1 QKNTNNS
8 ILKISNVNGIFA
20 KWFISS
26 RFTKSLAV
34 LVFVAGTAS
43 MSLEFAASRILIPVF
58 GSSIYTWG
66 SLIGVILTGLSL
78 GYHIGG
84 KLADKNPSFSK
95 LCLVIFS
102 AGLYIIFI
110 PFIAPTITSS
120 FIQFVSDS
128 QYSSLFAVFALLI
141 VPTFLLGI
149 VSPYAIK
156 LATRRLAELGNVS
169 GNLYSLSTVGSIVG
183 TFLTVFILIPTFEIN
198 YIIIGLGVTLIFFSS
213 LFGPARFPKILAVFV
228 VVLLLFFPSIS
239 LSSAGNVMVHTG
251 TLVYEK
257 ETLYSHLDVIDN
269 GNIRTL
275 YLDGNIHS
283 QMYKDKPEELVN
295 TYTKYFHLGFLFN
308 PNTQDVLFVGG
319 GGFSGPKNFLSMYSD
334 VRIDVVEIDPDVI
347 SAARDYFNL
356 PVDNGS
362 RLMIYNDDA
371 RNFLSKT
378 EKKYDLII
386 LDAFSKNYVPFHLMT
401 LEYFQLLD
409 KKLTSDGVIIS
420 NNIGSMTGDRSDIV
434 RAIYKTISQVFPSV
448 YVFYTENNSGNLQNI
463 MLAAV
468 KTPTEYS
475 RDELRQL
482 ASNNDNNNHNS
493 STALADLDYLEHLY
507 DAELKTSDVPLL
519 TDQFAPVEILI
530 NPVTN
535 EPYNLENIPTKGSTG
550 LSWIENT
557 NSVKLVLLTI
567 IAAVWIFYTQKEW
580 KRNPKPMNL

>member
-1 QKNTNNS
+1 
-8 ILKISNVNGIFA
+8 VNEIFA

-84 KLADKNPSFSK
+84 KLADKNPSFLK

-110 PFIAPTITSS
+110 PFIAPTLTTS
-120 FIQFVSDS
+120 FIQFLSDS
-128 QYSSLFAVFALLI
+128 QYASLFAVFTLLI
-141 VPTFLLGI
+141 LPTFLLGI

-156 LATRRLAELGNVS
+156 LATKRLAELGNVS
-169 GNLYSLSTVGSIVG
+169 GNLYSLSTIGSIVG
-183 TFLTVFILIPTFEIN
+183 TFLTVFVLIPTFEIN
-198 YIIIGLGVTLIFFSS
+198 HIIYGLGVTLMGFSS
-213 LFGPARFPKILAVFV
+213 LFGLARFPKVLAVFV

-239 LSSAGNVMVHTG
+239 LSPANTVMVHTG

-308 PNTQDVLFVGG
+308 PDVKDILFVGG

-334 VRIDVVEIDPDVI
+334 VSIDVVEIDPDVI
-347 SAARDYFNL
+347 SAARNYFNL
-356 PVDNGS
+356 PVDNAAGS

-409 KKLTSDGVIIS
+409 KRLSSDGVIIS
-420 NNIGSMTGDRSDIV
+420 NSIGSMAGDRSNIV
-434 RAIYKTISQVFPSV
+434 RAVYKTISQVFPSV
-448 YVFYTENNSGNLQNI
+448 YVFPTEHNSGNLQNI
-463 MLAAV
+463 MLAAM
-468 KTPTEYS
+468 KTPSVEYS
-475 RDELRQL
+475 KDELRQL

-493 STALADLDYLEHLY
+493 STVLADLAYLEHLY
-507 DAELKTSDVPLL
+507 GAELKTNDVPLL

-535 EPYNLENIPTKGSTG
+535 EPYNLENVPTKGSAAG
-550 LSWIENT
+550 LSWIEDT
-557 NSVKLVLLTI
+557 NSIKLVMLTI
-567 IAAVWIFYTQKEW
+567 VSAVWIFYTQKEW
-580 KRNPKPMNL
+580 KRNQKTMNL

>member
-1 QKNTNNS
+1 M
-8 ILKISNVNGIFA
+8 NGIFA

-34 LVFVAGTAS
+34 LVFVAGMAS

-84 KLADKNPSFSK
+84 KLADKNPSFLK

-110 PFIAPTITSS
+110 PFTAPTLTTS
-120 FIQFVSDS
+120 FIQFVSDT
-128 QYSSLFAVFALLI
+128 QYASLFAVFTLLI
-141 VPTFLLGI
+141 LPTFLLGI

-169 GNLYSLSTVGSIVG
+169 GNLYSLSTIGSIVG
-183 TFLTVFILIPTFEIN
+183 TFLTVFVLIPTFEIN
-198 YIIIGLGVTLIFFSS
+198 YIIFGLGVTLMGFSS
-213 LFGPARFPKILAVFV
+213 LFGLARIPKVLAVFV
-228 VVLLLFFPSIS
+228 VVLLIFFPSIS
-239 LSSAGNVMVHTG
+239 LSSASTVIVHTG

-283 QMYKDKPEELVN
+283 QMYKDKPQELVN

-308 PNTQDVLFVGG
+308 PAAKDVLFVGG

-334 VRIDVVEIDPDVI
+334 VRVDVVEIDPDVI
-347 SAARDYFNL
+347 SAAHNYFNIPL
-356 PVDNGS
+356 DNATGS

-378 EKKYDLII
+378 DKKYDLII
-386 LDAFSKNYVPFHLMT
+386 LDAFSKNYIPFHLMT

-409 KKLTSDGVIIS
+409 KRLSSDGVIIS
-420 NNIGSMTGDRSDIV
+420 NSIGSMAGDRSDII
-434 RAIYKTISQVFPSV
+434 RAVHKTISQVFPSV
-448 YVFYTENNSGNLQNI
+448 YVFPTEHNSGNLQNI
-463 MLAAV
+463 MLAAM
-468 KTPTEYS
+468 KTPSVEYGK
-475 RDELRQL
+475 DELRQL
-482 ASNNDNNNHNS
+482 ASNNDNNNHNA
-493 STALADLDYLEHLY
+493 STVLADIAYLEHLY
-507 DAELKTSDVPLL
+507 EAELKTNDVPLL

-535 EPYNLENIPTKGSTG
+535 EPYNLENVPTKGSAAG
-550 LSWIENT
+550 LSWIEDT
-557 NSVKLVLLTI
+557 NSIKLVLLTI
-567 IAAVWIFYTQKEW
+567 IATAWIFYTQKEW
-580 KRNPKPMNL
+580 KRDQKTI

>member
-1 QKNTNNS
+1 MD
-8 ILKISNVNGIFA
+8 GIFA
-20 KWFISS
+20 KWFVSS

-34 LVFVAGTAS
+34 LVFVAGMAS

-84 KLADKNPSFSK
+84 KLADKNPNFPK

-110 PFIAPTITSS
+110 PFIAPPLTSS

-128 QYSSLFAVFALLI
+128 QYASLFAVFTLLI

-169 GNLYSLSTVGSIVG
+169 GNLYSLSTIGSIVG
-183 TFLTVFILIPTFEIN
+183 TFLTVFVLIPTFEIN
-198 YIIIGLGVTLIFFSS
+198 YIIFGLGVTLMFFSS
-213 LFGPARFPKILAVFV
+213 LFGLARLPKILAAFV
-228 VVLLLFFPSIS
+228 VVLLLFFPSTS
-239 LSSAGNVMVHTG
+239 LSSTGTVMVHTG

-257 ETLYSHLDVIDN
+257 ETLYSHLDVIDR

-275 YLDGNIHS
+275 YLDSNIHS
-283 QMYKDKPEELVN
+283 QMYKNKPEELVN

-308 PNTQDVLFVGG
+308 PNAKDVLFIGG
-319 GGFSGPKNFLSMYSD
+319 GGFSGPKNFLSTYSD

-347 SAARDYFNL
+347 SAAREYFNL
-356 PVDNGS
+356 PVDNDGS

-378 EKKYDLII
+378 EKTYDLII

-420 NNIGSMTGDRSDIV
+420 NNIGSMTGDRSDII
-434 RAIYKTISQVFPSV
+434 RAVYKTISQVFPSV
-448 YVFYTENNSGNLQNI
+448 YVFPTEHNSGTLQNI
-463 MLAAV
+463 MLAAM
-468 KTPTEYS
+468 KTPIEYS
-475 RDELRQL
+475 KNELRQL
-482 ASNNDNNNHNS
+482 ASNNDNNHNS
-493 STALADLDYLEHLY
+493 STVLDGLNYLEHLY
-507 DAELKTSDVPLL
+507 EAELKTSEVPLL

-530 NPVTN
+530 NPVTD
-535 EPYNLENIPTKGSTG
+535 EPYNLENVPTKGSTG

-580 KRNPKPMNL
+580 KRNQKTISQ

>member
-1 QKNTNNS
+1 M
-8 ILKISNVNGIFA
+8 NGIFA

-34 LVFVAGTAS
+34 LVFVAGMAS

-84 KLADKNPSFSK
+84 KLADKNPNFLK

-110 PFIAPTITSS
+110 PFIAPTLTTS

-128 QYSSLFAVFALLI
+128 QFASLFAVFTLLI
-141 VPTFLLGI
+141 VPIFLLGI

-156 LATRRLAELGNVS
+156 LATRRLTELGNVS
-169 GNLYSLSTVGSIVG
+169 GNLYSLSTIGSIVG
-183 TFLTVFILIPTFEIN
+183 TFLTVFVLIPTFEIN
-198 YIIIGLGVTLIFFSS
+198 YIIFGLGVTLMVFSS
-213 LFGPARFPKILAVFV
+213 LFGLARFPKVLAVFV

-239 LSSAGNVMVHTG
+239 LSSTGAVMVHTG

-257 ETLYSHLDVIDN
+257 ETLYSHLDVIDS

-308 PNTQDVLFVGG
+308 PNAKDVLFVGG

-334 VRIDVVEIDPDVI
+334 VRIDVLEIDPDVI
-347 SAARDYFNL
+347 SAASDYFSL
-356 PVDNGS
+356 PVDNDGS
-362 RLMIYNDDA
+362 RLTIYNDDA

-409 KKLTSDGVIIS
+409 KKLTSDGIIIS

-434 RAIYKTISQVFPSV
+434 RAVYKTISQIFPTV
-448 YVFYTENNSGNLQNI
+448 YVFPTEHNSGNLQNI
-463 MLAAV
+463 MLAAM
-468 KTPTEYS
+468 KSPTVEYS
-475 RDELRQL
+475 KDELRQL

-493 STALADLDYLEHLY
+493 STALDDLDYLEHLY
-507 DAELKTSDVPLL
+507 EAELKTNDVPLL

-535 EPYNLENIPTKGSTG
+535 EPYNLENVPTKGSTG
-550 LSWIENT
+550 LSWIEDT
-557 NSVKLVLLTI
+557 NSIKLVLLTI
-567 IAAVWIFYTQKEW
+567 IAAIWIFYTQKEW
-580 KRNPKPMNL
+580 KRNQKTMSL

>member
-1 QKNTNNS
+1 
-8 ILKISNVNGIFA
+8 VNGIFA
-20 KWFISS
+20 KWFVSS
-26 RFTKSLAV
+26 RFAKSLAV
-34 LVFVAGTAS
+34 LVFVAGMAS
-43 MSLEFAASRILIPVF
+43 MSLEFTASRILIPIF

-66 SLIGVILTGLSL
+66 SLIGVILAGLSL

-84 KLADKNPSFSK
+84 KLADKNPNFLK

-110 PFIAPTITSS
+110 PFIAPTLTSS
-120 FIQFVSDS
+120 FVQFVSDS
-128 QYSSLFAVFALLI
+128 QYASLFAVFTLLML
-141 VPTFLLGI
+141 PTFLLGI

-156 LATRRLAELGNVS
+156 LATRRLTELGNVS
-169 GNLYSLSTVGSIVG
+169 GNLYSLSTIGSIVG
-183 TFLTVFILIPTFEIN
+183 TFLTVFVLIPTFEIN
-198 YIIIGLGVTLIFFSS
+198 YIIFGLGVTLMFFSS

-228 VVLLLFFPSIS
+228 VILLFFFPSIN
-239 LSSAGNVMVHTG
+239 LSSAGNVMIHPTG

-283 QMYKDKPEELVN
+283 QMYKGKPEELAI

-308 PNTQDVLFVGG
+308 PNAKDVLFVGG
-319 GGFSGPKNFLSMYSD
+319 GGFSGPKNFLSTYSD
-334 VRIDVVEIDPDVI
+334 VRIDVVEIDSDVI
-347 SAARDYFNL
+347 SAARNYFNL
-356 PVDNGS
+356 RVDNGS
-362 RLMIYNDDA
+362 SLMIYNDDA

-386 LDAFSKNYVPFHLMT
+386 LDAFSKNYIPFHLMT

-434 RAIYKTISQVFPSV
+434 RAVYKTISQVFPSV
-448 YVFYTENNSGNLQNI
+448 YFFPTEHNSGNLQNI
-463 MLAAV
+463 MLAAM

-475 RDELRQL
+475 KDELRQL
-482 ASNNDNNNHNS
+482 ASNNDNNNHDS
-493 STALADLDYLEHLY
+493 TTALDDLDYLEHLY
-507 DAELKTSDVPLL
+507 EAELKTSDVPLL
-519 TDQFAPVEILI
+519 TDQFAPVDTLI

-535 EPYNLENIPTKGSTG
+535 DPYNLENVPTKGSTG

-557 NSVKLVLLTI
+557 DSIKLVLLTI

-580 KRNPKPMNL
+580 KRNQKTMSL

>member
-1 QKNTNNS
+1 M
-8 ILKISNVNGIFA
+8 
-20 KWFISS
+20 
-26 RFTKSLAV
+26 
-34 LVFVAGTAS
+34 AS

-84 KLADKNPSFSK
+84 KLADKNPSFLK

-128 QYSSLFAVFALLI
+128 QYASLFAVFTLLI
-141 VPTFLLGI
+141 APTFLLGI

-169 GNLYSLSTVGSIVG
+169 GNLYSLSTIGSIVG
-183 TFLTVFILIPTFEIN
+183 TF
-198 YIIIGLGVTLIFFSS
+198 
-213 LFGPARFPKILAVFV
+213 LAVFV
-228 VVLLLFFPSIS
+228 VVLLLFLPSIS
-239 LSSAGNVMVHTG
+239 LSSISTVMVHTG

-257 ETLYSHLDVIDN
+257 ETLYSHLDVIDY

-308 PNTQDVLFVGG
+308 PNAKDVLFVGG
-319 GGFSGPKNFLSMYSD
+319 GAFSGPKNFLSMYSD

-347 SAARDYFNL
+347 SAARNYFNL
-356 PVDNGS
+356 PVDNDGS

-409 KKLTSDGVIIS
+409 KRLTSDGVIIS

-434 RAIYKTISQVFPSV
+434 RAVYKTISQILPSV
-448 YVFYTENNSGNLQNI
+448 YVFPTEHNSRNLQNI
-463 MLAAV
+463 MMAAM
-468 KTPTEYS
+468 KSPTVEYS
-475 RDELRQL
+475 KDELRQL

-507 DAELKTSDVPLL
+507 EAELKTSDVPLL

-535 EPYNLENIPTKGSTG
+535 EPYNLENVPTKGSAG
-550 LSWIENT
+550 LSWIEDT
-557 NSVKLVLLTI
+557 NSTKLVLLTI

-580 KRNPKPMNL
+580 KRNQKTVSL

>member
-1 QKNTNNS
+1 M
-8 ILKISNVNGIFA
+8 NGIFA
-20 KWFISS
+20 KWFVSS

-84 KLADKNPSFSK
+84 KLADKNPNFLK
-95 LCLVIFS
+95 LCLAIFS

-110 PFIAPTITSS
+110 PFIAPTITSA
-120 FIQFVSDS
+120 FIQFFVSDS
-128 QYSSLFAVFALLI
+128 QYASLFAVFTLLI

-156 LATRRLAELGNVS
+156 LATRRLTELGNVS
-169 GNLYSLSTVGSIVG
+169 GNLYSLSTIGSIAG
-183 TFLTVFILIPTFEIN
+183 TFLTVFVLIPTFEIN
-198 YIIIGLGVTLIFFSS
+198 YILFGLGVTLMVFSS
-213 LFGPARFPKILAVFV
+213 LFGLTRFPKILTVFV
-228 VVLLLFFPSIS
+228 VVLLIFFPTLS
-239 LSSAGNVMVHTG
+239 LSSAGTVMVHTG

-257 ETLYSHLDVIDN
+257 ETLYSHLDVIDY

-308 PNTQDVLFVGG
+308 PNAKDVLFVGG

-334 VRIDVVEIDPDVI
+334 VHIDVVEIDPDVI
-347 SAARDYFNL
+347 SAARNYFSL
-356 PVDNGS
+356 PIDNGS
-362 RLMIYNDDA
+362 KLMIYNDDA

-401 LEYFQLLD
+401 MEYFQLLGER
-409 KKLTSDGVIIS
+409 LTSDGVIIS
-420 NNIGSMTGDRSDIV
+420 NNIGSMAGDRSDIV
-434 RAIYKTISQVFPSV
+434 RAVYKTISQVFPSV
-448 YVFYTENNSGNLQNI
+448 YVFPTEHNSRNLQNI
-463 MLAAV
+463 MLAAM
-468 KTPTEYS
+468 KTPTEHS
-475 RDELRQL
+475 KDELRQL
-482 ASNNDNNNHNS
+482 GSNNDNNNYNF

-507 DAELKTSDVPLL
+507 EEELKTSDVPLL

-535 EPYNLENIPTKGSTG
+535 EPYNLENVSTKGSTG
-550 LSWIENT
+550 LSWIENS
-557 NSVKLVLLTI
+557 NSIHLVLLTI
-567 IAAVWIFYTQKEW
+567 MAVLWIFYAQKEW
-580 KRNPKPMNL
+580 KRNQKTMSL

>member
-1 QKNTNNS
+1 M
-8 ILKISNVNGIFA
+8 NGIFA

-34 LVFVAGTAS
+34 LVFVAGMAS

-84 KLADKNPSFSK
+84 KLADKNPNFLK

-110 PFIAPTITSS
+110 PFIAPTLTTS

-128 QYSSLFAVFALLI
+128 QFASLFAVFTLLI
-141 VPTFLLGI
+141 VPIFLLGI

-156 LATRRLAELGNVS
+156 LATRRLTELGNVS
-169 GNLYSLSTVGSIVG
+169 GNLYSLSTIGSIVG
-183 TFLTVFILIPTFEIN
+183 TFLTVFVLIPTFEIN
-198 YIIIGLGVTLIFFSS
+198 YIIFGLGVTLMVFSS
-213 LFGPARFPKILAVFV
+213 LFGLARFPKVLAVFV

-239 LSSAGNVMVHTG
+239 LSSTGTVMVHTG

-257 ETLYSHLDVIDN
+257 ETLYSHLDVIDS

-308 PNTQDVLFVGG
+308 PNAKDVLFVGG

-334 VRIDVVEIDPDVI
+334 VRIDVLEIDPDVI
-347 SAARDYFNL
+347 SAACDYFSL
-356 PVDNGS
+356 PVDNDGS
-362 RLMIYNDDA
+362 RLTIYNDDA

-409 KKLTSDGVIIS
+409 KKLTSDGIIIS

-434 RAIYKTISQVFPSV
+434 RAIYKTISQIFPTV
-448 YVFYTENNSGNLQNI
+448 YVFPTEHNSGNLQNI
-463 MLAAV
+463 MLAAM
-468 KTPTEYS
+468 KSPTVEYS
-475 RDELRQL
+475 KDELRQL

-493 STALADLDYLEHLY
+493 STALDDLDYLEHLY
-507 DAELKTSDVPLL
+507 EAELKTNDVPLL

-535 EPYNLENIPTKGSTG
+535 EPYNLENVPTKGSTG
-550 LSWIENT
+550 LSWIEDT
-557 NSVKLVLLTI
+557 NSIKLVLLTI
-567 IAAVWIFYTQKEW
+567 IADYMDFLHTERVEAKSEDNESIII
-580 KRNPKPMNL
+580 

>member
-1 QKNTNNS
+1 MNR
-8 ILKISNVNGIFA
+8 IFA
-20 KWFISS
+20 KWFVSS
-26 RFTKSLAV
+26 RFAKSLAV
-34 LVFVAGTAS
+34 LVFVAGMAS

-84 KLADKNPSFSK
+84 KLADKNPNFLK

-102 AGLYIIFI
+102 SGLYIVFI
-110 PFIAPTITSS
+110 PFIAPTLTSS
-120 FIQFVSDS
+120 FVQFVSDS
-128 QYSSLFAVFALLI
+128 QYASLLAVFTLLML
-141 VPTFLLGI
+141 PTFLLGI

-156 LATRRLAELGNVS
+156 LATRRLTELGNVS
-169 GNLYSLSTVGSIVG
+169 GNLYSLSTIGSIVG
-183 TFLTVFILIPTFEIN
+183 TFLTVFVLIPTFEIN
-198 YIIIGLGVTLIFFSS
+198 YIIFGLGVTLMFFSS

-228 VVLLLFFPSIS
+228 VILLFFFPSIN
-239 LSSAGNVMVHTG
+239 LSSAGTVMIHPTG

-275 YLDGNIHS
+275 YLDGNTHS
-283 QMYKDKPEELVN
+283 QMYKDKPEELAI

-308 PNTQDVLFVGG
+308 PNAKDVLFVGG
-319 GGFSGPKNFLSMYSD
+319 GGFSGPKNFLSTYSD

-362 RLMIYNDDA
+362 SLMIYNDDA

-386 LDAFSKNYVPFHLMT
+386 LDAFSKNYIPFHLMT

-420 NNIGSMTGDRSDIV
+420 NNIGSMTGDRSDII
-434 RAIYKTISQVFPSV
+434 RAVYKTISQVFPSV
-448 YVFYTENNSGNLQNI
+448 YFFPTEYNSGNLQNI
-463 MLAAV
+463 MLAAM

-475 RDELRQL
+475 KDELRQL
-482 ASNNDNNNHNS
+482 ASNNGNNNHDS
-493 STALADLDYLEHLY
+493 TTALDDLDYLEHLY
-507 DAELKTSDVPLL
+507 EAELKTSDVPLL
-519 TDQFAPVEILI
+519 TDQFAPVDILI

-535 EPYNLENIPTKGSTG
+535 DPYNLENVPAKGSTG

-557 NSVKLVLLTI
+557 DSIKLVLLTI

-580 KRNPKPMNL
+580 KRNQKTMSL

>member
-1 QKNTNNS
+1 
-8 ILKISNVNGIFA
+8 VNGIFA

-34 LVFVAGTAS
+34 LVFVAGMAS

-84 KLADKNPSFSK
+84 KLADKNPNFLK

-110 PFIAPTITSS
+110 PFIAPTLTTS

-128 QYSSLFAVFALLI
+128 QFASLFAVFTLLI
-141 VPTFLLGI
+141 VPIFLLGI

-156 LATRRLAELGNVS
+156 LATRRLTELGNVS
-169 GNLYSLSTVGSIVG
+169 GNLYSLSTIGSIVG
-183 TFLTVFILIPTFEIN
+183 TFLTVFVLIPTFEIN
-198 YIIIGLGVTLIFFSS
+198 YIIFGLGVTLMVFSS
-213 LFGPARFPKILAVFV
+213 LFGLARFPKVLAVFV

-239 LSSAGNVMVHTG
+239 LSSTGTVMVHTG

-257 ETLYSHLDVIDN
+257 ETLYSHLDVIDY

-308 PNTQDVLFVGG
+308 PNAKDVLFVGG
-319 GGFSGPKNFLSMYSD
+319 GAFSGPKNFLSMYSD

-347 SAARDYFNL
+347 SAARNYFNL
-356 PVDNGS
+356 PVDNDGS

-409 KKLTSDGVIIS
+409 KRLTSDGVIIS

-434 RAIYKTISQVFPSV
+434 RAVYKTISQILPSV
-448 YVFYTENNSGNLQNI
+448 YVFPTEHNSRNLQNV
-463 MLAAV
+463 MMAAM
-468 KTPTEYS
+468 KSPTVEYS
-475 RDELRQL
+475 KDELRQL

-507 DAELKTSDVPLL
+507 EAELKTSDVPLL

-535 EPYNLENIPTKGSTG
+535 EPYNLENVPTKGSAG
-550 LSWIENT
+550 LSWIEDT
-557 NSVKLVLLTI
+557 NSTKLVLLTV

-580 KRNPKPMNL
+580 KRNQKTVSL

>member
-1 QKNTNNS
+1 MGS
-8 ILKISNVNGIFA
+8 LLA

-34 LVFVAGTAS
+34 LVFVAGMAS

-84 KLADKNPSFSK
+84 KLADKNPNFLK
-95 LCLVIFS
+95 LCLVIFT

-128 QYSSLFAVFALLI
+128 QYASLFAVFTLLI

-169 GNLYSLSTVGSIVG
+169 GNLYSLSTIGSIVG

-198 YIIIGLGVTLIFFSS
+198 YIIFGLGVTLMVFSS
-213 LFGPARFPKILAVFV
+213 LFGLARFPKVLTVFVV

-257 ETLYSHLDVIDN
+257 ETLYSHLDVIDY

-308 PNTQDVLFVGG
+308 PNAQDVLFVGG

-347 SAARDYFNL
+347 GAARDYFNL
-356 PVDNGS
+356 HVDNGS

-386 LDAFSKNYVPFHLMT
+386 LDAFSQNYVPFHLMT

-420 NNIGSMTGDRSDIV
+420 NNIGSMTGDRSNIV
-434 RAIYKTISQVFPSV
+434 RAVYKTISQVFPSL
-448 YVFYTENNSGNLQNI
+448 YVFPTEHNPGNLQNI
-463 MLAAV
+463 MLAAM
-468 KTPTEYS
+468 KTPTVEYS
-475 RDELRQL
+475 KDELRQL
-482 ASNNDNNNHNS
+482 ASNNDKNNHNS
-493 STALADLDYLEHLY
+493 STILADLEYSEHLY
-507 DAELKTSDVPLL
+507 EAELKTSDVPLL

-535 EPYNLENIPTKGSTG
+535 EPYNLGNIPSKGSTD
-550 LSWIENT
+550 LSWIGNT
-557 NSVKLVLLTI
+557 NSIKLVLLTI
-567 IAAVWIFYTQKEW
+567 IAGVWIFYTQKEW
-580 KRNPKPMNL
+580 KRNQNIMSQ

>member
-1 QKNTNNS
+1 
-8 ILKISNVNGIFA
+8 
-20 KWFISS
+20 
-26 RFTKSLAV
+26 FTKSLAV
-34 LVFVAGTAS
+34 LVFVAGMAS

-84 KLADKNPSFSK
+84 KLADKNPNFLK

-110 PFIAPTITSS
+110 PFIAPTLTTS

-128 QYSSLFAVFALLI
+128 QFASLFAVFTLLI
-141 VPTFLLGI
+141 VPIFLLGI

-156 LATRRLAELGNVS
+156 LATRRLTELGNVS
-169 GNLYSLSTVGSIVG
+169 GNLYSLSTIGSIVG
-183 TFLTVFILIPTFEIN
+183 TFLTVFVLIPTFEIN
-198 YIIIGLGVTLIFFSS
+198 YIIFGLGVTLMVFSS
-213 LFGPARFPKILAVFV
+213 LFGLARFPKVLAVFV

-239 LSSAGNVMVHTG
+239 LSSTGTVMVHTG

-257 ETLYSHLDVIDN
+257 ETLYSHLDVIDS

-308 PNTQDVLFVGG
+308 PNAKDVLFVGG

-334 VRIDVVEIDPDVI
+334 VRIDVLEIDPDVI
-347 SAARDYFNL
+347 SAARDYFSL
-356 PVDNGS
+356 PVDNDGP

-409 KKLTSDGVIIS
+409 KKLTSDGIIIS

-434 RAIYKTISQVFPSV
+434 RAVYKTISQIFPTV
-448 YVFYTENNSGNLQNI
+448 YVFPTEHNSGNLQNI
-463 MLAAV
+463 MLAAM
-468 KTPTEYS
+468 KSPTVEYS
-475 RDELRQL
+475 KDELRQL

-493 STALADLDYLEHLY
+493 STALDDLDYLEHLY
-507 DAELKTSDVPLL
+507 EAELKTNDVPLL

-535 EPYNLENIPTKGSTG
+535 EPYNLENAPTKGSTG
-550 LSWIENT
+550 LSWIEDT
-557 NSVKLVLLTI
+557 NSIKLVLLTI
-567 IAAVWIFYTQKEW
+567 IAAIWIFYTQKEW
-580 KRNPKPMNL
+580 KRNQKTISL

>member
-1 QKNTNNS
+1 M
-8 ILKISNVNGIFA
+8 NGIFA
-20 KWFISS
+20 KWFVSS
-26 RFTKSLAV
+26 RFAKSLAV
-34 LVFVAGTAS
+34 LVFVAGMAS
-43 MSLEFAASRILIPVF
+43 MSLEFTASRILIPIF

-66 SLIGVILTGLSL
+66 SLIGVILAGLSL

-84 KLADKNPSFSK
+84 KLADKNPNFLK

-110 PFIAPTITSS
+110 PFIAPTLTSS
-120 FIQFVSDS
+120 FVQFVSDS
-128 QYSSLFAVFALLI
+128 QYASLFAVFTLLML
-141 VPTFLLGI
+141 PTFLLGI

-156 LATRRLAELGNVS
+156 LATRRLTELGNVS
-169 GNLYSLSTVGSIVG
+169 GNLYSLSTIGSIVG
-183 TFLTVFILIPTFEIN
+183 TFLTVFVLIPTFEIN
-198 YIIIGLGVTLIFFSS
+198 YIIFGLGVTLMFFSS

-228 VVLLLFFPSIS
+228 VILLFFFPSIN
-239 LSSAGNVMVHTG
+239 LSSAGNVMIHPTG

-283 QMYKDKPEELVN
+283 QMYKGKPEELAI

-308 PNTQDVLFVGG
+308 PNAKDVLFVGG
-319 GGFSGPKNFLSMYSD
+319 GGFSGPKNFLSTYSD
-334 VRIDVVEIDPDVI
+334 VRIDVVEIDSDVI
-347 SAARDYFNL
+347 SAARNYFNL
-356 PVDNGS
+356 RVDNGS
-362 RLMIYNDDA
+362 SLMIYNDDA

-386 LDAFSKNYVPFHLMT
+386 LDAFSKNYIPFHLMT

-434 RAIYKTISQVFPSV
+434 RAVYKTISQVFPSV
-448 YVFYTENNSGNLQNI
+448 YFFPTEHNSGNLQNI
-463 MLAAV
+463 MLAAM

-475 RDELRQL
+475 KDELRQL
-482 ASNNDNNNHNS
+482 ASNNGNNNHDS
-493 STALADLDYLEHLY
+493 TTALDDLDYLEHLY
-507 DAELKTSDVPLL
+507 EAELKTSDVPLL
-519 TDQFAPVEILI
+519 TDQFAPVDILI

-535 EPYNLENIPTKGSTG
+535 DPYNLENVPAKGSTG

-557 NSVKLVLLTI
+557 DSIKLVLLTI

-580 KRNPKPMNL
+580 KRNQKTMSL

>member
-1 QKNTNNS
+1 MNE
-8 ILKISNVNGIFA
+8 IFA

-26 RFTKSLAV
+26 RFTKSLVV
-34 LVFVAGTAS
+34 LVFVAGMAS

-84 KLADKNPSFSK
+84 KLADKNPSFLK

-110 PFIAPTITSS
+110 PFIAPTLTTS
-120 FIQFVSDS
+120 FIQFLSDS
-128 QYSSLFAVFALLI
+128 QYASLFAVFTLLI
-141 VPTFLLGI
+141 LPTFLLGI

-169 GNLYSLSTVGSIVG
+169 GNLYSLSTIGSIVG
-183 TFLTVFILIPTFEIN
+183 TFLTVFVLIPTFEIN
-198 YIIIGLGVTLIFFSS
+198 HIIYGLGVTLMGFSS
-213 LFGPARFPKILAVFV
+213 LFGLARFPKVLAVFV

-239 LSSAGNVMVHTG
+239 LSSANTVMVHTG

-308 PNTQDVLFVGG
+308 PDAKDVLFVGG
-319 GGFSGPKNFLSMYSD
+319 GGFSGPKNFLSMYSE
-334 VRIDVVEIDPDVI
+334 VRIDVVEIDSDVI
-347 SAARDYFNL
+347 STARNYFNL
-356 PVDNGS
+356 PVDNASGS

-409 KKLTSDGVIIS
+409 KRLSSDGVIIS
-420 NNIGSMTGDRSDIV
+420 NSIGSMAGDRSDIV
-434 RAIYKTISQVFPSV
+434 RAVYKTISQVFPSV
-448 YVFYTENNSGNLQNI
+448 YVFPTEHNSGNLQNI
-463 MLAAV
+463 MLAAM
-468 KTPTEYS
+468 KTPSVEYS
-475 RDELRQL
+475 KDELRQL

-493 STALADLDYLEHLY
+493 STVLADLAYLEHLY
-507 DAELKTSDVPLL
+507 GAELKTNDVPLL

-535 EPYNLENIPTKGSTG
+535 EPYNLENVPTKGSAAG
-550 LSWIENT
+550 LSWIEDT
-557 NSVKLVLLTI
+557 NSIKLVMLTI
-567 IAAVWIFYTQKEW
+567 VSAVWIFYTQKEW
-580 KRNPKPMNL
+580 KRNQKTMNL

>member
-1 QKNTNNS
+1 MYIEKLA
-8 ILKISNVNGIFA
+8 IVNGIFA
-20 KWFISS
+20 KWFVSS

-84 KLADKNPSFSK
+84 KLADKNPNFLK
-95 LCLVIFS
+95 LCLVIFT

-128 QYSSLFAVFALLI
+128 QYASLFAVFTLLI

-169 GNLYSLSTVGSIVG
+169 GNLYSLSTIGSIVG

-198 YIIIGLGVTLIFFSS
+198 YIIFGLGVTLMFFSS
-213 LFGPARFPKILAVFV
+213 LFGAARFPKILAVFV
-228 VVLLLFFPSIS
+228 VVLLLLFPSIN
-239 LSSAGNVMVHTG
+239 LSSAGTVLIHPTG

-257 ETLYSHLDVIDN
+257 ETLYSHIDVIDR

-308 PNTQDVLFVGG
+308 PNAKDVLFVGG
-319 GGFSGPKNFLSMYSD
+319 GGFSGPKNFLSTYSD
-334 VRIDVVEIDPDVI
+334 VRIDVIEIDPDVI
-347 SAARDYFNL
+347 STARNYFNL
-356 PVDNGS
+356 PANDGS

-378 EKKYDLII
+378 EKKYDMII

-401 LEYFQLLD
+401 LEYFQLLGER
-409 KKLTSDGVIIS
+409 LTSDAVIIS

-434 RAIYKTISQVFPSV
+434 RAIYKTISQIFPSV
-448 YVFYTENNSGNLQNI
+448 YVFPTEHNSGNLQNI

-468 KTPTEYS
+468 KTPTEYG
-475 RDELRQL
+475 RDELRQM

-530 NPVTN
+530 NPITN
-535 EPYNLENIPTKGSTG
+535 EPYNLENVPTKGSIG

-557 NSVKLVLLTI
+557 NSIQLILLTI
-567 IAAVWIFYTQKEW
+567 IAVVWFFYTKREW
-580 KRNPKPMNL
+580 KRNQKTMSL

>member
-1 QKNTNNS
+1 M
-8 ILKISNVNGIFA
+8 NGIFA

-34 LVFVAGTAS
+34 LVFVAGMAS

-66 SLIGVILTGLSL
+66 SLIGVILAGLSL

-84 KLADKNPSFSK
+84 KLADKNPKFLK

-110 PFIAPTITSS
+110 PFIAPTITTA

-128 QYSSLFAVFALLI
+128 QYATLFAVFTLLI

-156 LATRRLAELGNVS
+156 LATRRLTELGNVS
-169 GNLYSLSTVGSIVG
+169 GNLYSLSTIGSIVG
-183 TFLTVFILIPTFEIN
+183 TFLTVFVLIPTFEIN
-198 YIIIGLGVTLIFFSS
+198 YIILGLGVTLMVFSS
-213 LFGPARFPKILAVFV
+213 LFGLARFPKILAVFV

-239 LSSAGNVMVHTG
+239 LSSAGTVMVHTG

-257 ETLYSHLDVIDN
+257 ETLYSHLDVIDH

-295 TYTKYFHLGFLFN
+295 TYTKYFHLGLLFN
-308 PNTQDVLFVGG
+308 PNVKDVLFIGG
-319 GGFSGPKNFLSMYSD
+319 GGFSGPKNFLSMYSN
-334 VRIDVVEIDPDVI
+334 VRVDVVEIDSDVI
-347 SAARDYFNL
+347 SAARDYFSL

-409 KKLTSDGVIIS
+409 ERLTSDGVIIS
-420 NNIGSMTGDRSDIV
+420 NNIGSMVGDRSDIV

-448 YVFYTENNSGNLQNI
+448 YVFLTEHDSRNLQNV
-463 MLAAV
+463 MLAAM
-468 KTPTEYS
+468 KTSTEYS
-475 RDELRQL
+475 KDELRQL
-482 ASNNDNNNHNS
+482 GSNNDNNNHNFS
-493 STALADLDYLEHLY
+493 AALADLDYLDHLY
-507 DAELKTSDVPLL
+507 EAELKTSDVPLL

-535 EPYNLENIPTKGSTG
+535 EPYNLENLPTKGSTG

-557 NSVKLVLLTI
+557 NSIQLTLLTI
-567 IAAVWIFYTQKEW
+567 IAAFWIFYAQKEW
-580 KRNPKPMNL
+580 KRNQKTMSL

>member
-1 QKNTNNS
+1 MNR
-8 ILKISNVNGIFA
+8 IFA
-20 KWFISS
+20 KWFVSS
-26 RFTKSLAV
+26 RFAKSLAV
-34 LVFVAGTAS
+34 LVFVAGMAS

-84 KLADKNPSFSK
+84 KLADKNPNFPK

-128 QYSSLFAVFALLI
+128 QYASLFAVFTLLI

-169 GNLYSLSTVGSIVG
+169 GNLYSLSTIGSIVG

-198 YIIIGLGVTLIFFSS
+198 YIIFGLGVTLMFFSS
-213 LFGPARFPKILAVFV
+213 LFGLARFPKILAVFV

-239 LSSAGNVMVHTG
+239 LSSAGTVMAHTG

-283 QMYKDKPEELVN
+283 RMYKDKPEELVN

-308 PNTQDVLFVGG
+308 PNAKDVLFVGG
-319 GGFSGPKNFLSMYSD
+319 GGFSGPKNFLSTYSD
-334 VRIDVVEIDPDVI
+334 LRIDVVEIDPDVI
-347 SAARDYFNL
+347 SAAREHFNL
-356 PVDNGS
+356 PVNNGS

-420 NNIGSMTGDRSDIV
+420 NTIGSMTGDRSDII
-434 RAIYKTISQVFPSV
+434 RAVYKTISQVFPSV
-448 YVFYTENNSGNLQNI
+448 YVFPTEHNSGNLQNI
-463 MLAAV
+463 MLAAM
-468 KTPTEYS
+468 KSPTVEYS
-475 RDELRQL
+475 KDELRQL

-493 STALADLDYLEHLY
+493 STALDDLNYLEHLY
-507 DAELKTSDVPLL
+507 EEELKTSDVPLL

-535 EPYNLENIPTKGSTG
+535 EPYNLENVPTKGSAG

-557 NSVKLVLLTI
+557 NSIKLVLLTV

-580 KRNPKPMNL
+580 KRNQKTISQ

>member
-1 QKNTNNS
+1 
-8 ILKISNVNGIFA
+8 VNFA

-34 LVFVAGTAS
+34 LVFVSGMAS

-84 KLADKNPSFSK
+84 KLADKNPNFLK
-95 LCLVIFS
+95 LCLVIFT

-128 QYSSLFAVFALLI
+128 QYASLFAVFTLLI

-169 GNLYSLSTVGSIVG
+169 GNLYSLSTIGSIVG

-198 YIIIGLGVTLIFFSS
+198 YIIFGLGVTLMVFSS
-213 LFGPARFPKILAVFV
+213 LFGLARFPKVLTVFVV

-257 ETLYSHLDVIDN
+257 ETLYSHLDVIDY

-308 PNTQDVLFVGG
+308 PNAKDVLFVGG

-334 VRIDVVEIDPDVI
+334 VHIDVVEIDPDVI
-347 SAARDYFNL
+347 SAARDYFSL

-362 RLMIYNDDA
+362 KLMIYNDDA

-401 LEYFQLLD
+401 LEYFQLLGER
-409 KKLTSDGVIIS
+409 LTSDGVIIS
-420 NNIGSMTGDRSDIV
+420 NNIGSMAGDRSDIV
-434 RAIYKTISQVFPSV
+434 RAVYKTISQVFPSV
-448 YVFYTENNSGNLQNI
+448 YVFPTEHNSRNLQNI
-463 MLAAV
+463 MLVAM

-475 RDELRQL
+475 KDELRQL
-482 ASNNDNNNHNS
+482 GSNNDNNNHNF

-507 DAELKTSDVPLL
+507 EADLKTSDVPLL

-535 EPYNLENIPTKGSTG
+535 EPYNLENVSTKGSTG
-550 LSWIENT
+550 LSWIENS
-557 NSVKLVLLTI
+557 NSIHLVLLTI
-567 IAAVWIFYTQKEW
+567 MAVLWIFYAQKEW
-580 KRNPKPMNL
+580 KRNQKTMSL

>member
-1 QKNTNNS
+1 MT
-8 ILKISNVNGIFA
+8 GIFA
-20 KWFISS
+20 KWFVSS
-26 RFTKSLAV
+26 RFAKSLAV
-34 LVFVAGTAS
+34 LVFVAGIAS
-43 MSLEFAASRILIPVF
+43 MSLEFAASRILIPIF

-84 KLADKNPSFSK
+84 KLADKNPNFLK

-128 QYSSLFAVFALLI
+128 QYASLFAVFTLLI

-156 LATRRLAELGNVS
+156 LATRRLNELGNVS
-169 GNLYSLSTVGSIVG
+169 GNLYSLSTIGSIVG

-198 YIIIGLGVTLIFFSS
+198 YILFGLGVTLMFFSS
-213 LFGPARFPKILAVFV
+213 LFGLARFPKIIAVFV
-228 VVLLLFFPSIS
+228 VVLLFFFPSIN
-239 LSSAGNVMVHTG
+239 LSSVGTVMIHPNG
-251 TLVYEK
+251 MLVYEK

-283 QMYKDKPEELVN
+283 QMYKNKPEELVN

-308 PNTQDVLFVGG
+308 PDAKDVLFVGG
-319 GGFSGPKNFLSMYSD
+319 GGFSGPKNFLSMYSEA
-334 VRIDVVEIDPDVI
+334 RIDVVEIDPDVI
-347 SAARDYFNL
+347 STARNYFYL
-356 PVDNGS
+356 PANNGS
-362 RLMIYNDDA
+362 RLMVYNDDA

-409 KKLTSDGVIIS
+409 GKLTSDGIIIS
-420 NNIGSMTGDRSDIV
+420 NNIGSMTGDRSDII
-434 RAIYKTISQVFPSV
+434 RAVYKTISQVFPSV
-448 YVFYTENNSGNLQNI
+448 YVFPTEHNPGNLQNI
-463 MLAAV
+463 MLATM

-475 RDELRQL
+475 KDELRQL

-493 STALADLDYLEHLY
+493 STALEDLDYLEYLY
-507 DAELKTSDVPLL
+507 EEELKTSGVPLL

-535 EPYNLENIPTKGSTG
+535 EPYNLENVPTKGSTG

-557 NSVKLVLLTI
+557 NSIKLVLLTI
-567 IAAVWIFYTQKEW
+567 IAAVWIFYTKKEW
-580 KRNPKPMNL
+580 KRNQKTTSL

>member
-1 QKNTNNS
+1 
-8 ILKISNVNGIFA
+8 VNGIFA
-20 KWFISS
+20 KWFVSS

-66 SLIGVILTGLSL
+66 SLIGVILTGLSI
-78 GYHIGG
+78 GYHVGG
-84 KLADKNPSFSK
+84 KLADKNPNFLK
-95 LCLVIFS
+95 LCLAVFS

-110 PFIAPTITSS
+110 PFIAPTITSA
-120 FIQFVSDS
+120 FIQFFVSDS
-128 QYSSLFAVFALLI
+128 QYASLFAVFTLLI

-156 LATRRLAELGNVS
+156 LATRRLTELGNVS
-169 GNLYSLSTVGSIVG
+169 GNLYSLSTIGSIAG
-183 TFLTVFILIPTFEIN
+183 TFLTVFVLIPTFEIN
-198 YIIIGLGVTLIFFSS
+198 YILFGLGVTLMVFSS
-213 LFGPARFPKILAVFV
+213 LFGLTRFPKILTVFV
-228 VVLLLFFPSIS
+228 VVLLVFFPTIS
-239 LSSAGNVMVHTG
+239 LSSAGTVMVHTG

-257 ETLYSHLDVIDN
+257 ETLYSHLDVIDY

-308 PNTQDVLFVGG
+308 PDAKDVLFVGG

-347 SAARDYFNL
+347 SAARNYFSL

-362 RLMIYNDDA
+362 KLMIYNDDA

-401 LEYFQLLD
+401 LEYFQLLGER
-409 KKLTSDGVIIS
+409 LTSDGVIIS
-420 NNIGSMTGDRSDIV
+420 NNIGSMAGDRSDIV
-434 RAIYKTISQVFPSV
+434 RAVYKTISQVFPSV
-448 YVFYTENNSGNLQNI
+448 YVFPTEHNSRNLQNI
-463 MLAAV
+463 MLAAM
-468 KTPTEYS
+468 KTQTEYS
-475 RDELRQL
+475 KDELRQL
-482 ASNNDNNNHNS
+482 GSNNDNNNRNF
-493 STALADLDYLEHLY
+493 STALADVDYLGHLY
-507 DAELKTSDVPLL
+507 EAELKTSDVPLL

-535 EPYNLENIPTKGSTG
+535 EPYNLENVPTKGSTG
-550 LSWIENT
+550 LSWIENS
-557 NSVKLVLLTI
+557 NSIQLVLLTI
-567 IAAVWIFYTQKEW
+567 IAVLWIFYAQKEW
-580 KRNPKPMNL
+580 KRDQKTISL

>member
-1 QKNTNNS
+1 
-8 ILKISNVNGIFA
+8 VNGIFA

-34 LVFVAGTAS
+34 LVFVAGMAS

-84 KLADKNPSFSK
+84 KLADKNPSFLK

-128 QYSSLFAVFALLI
+128 QYASLFAVFTLLI
-141 VPTFLLGI
+141 LPTFLLGI

-169 GNLYSLSTVGSIVG
+169 GNLYSLSTIGSIVG
-183 TFLTVFILIPTFEIN
+183 TFLTVFVLIPTFEIN
-198 YIIIGLGVTLIFFSS
+198 YIIFGLGVTLMVFSS
-213 LFGPARFPKILAVFV
+213 LFGLARFPKVLAVVVV

-239 LSSAGNVMVHTG
+239 LSSTGTVMVHTG

-257 ETLYSHLDVIDN
+257 ETLYSHLDVSDY

-308 PNTQDVLFVGG
+308 PNVKDVLFVGG

-347 SAARDYFNL
+347 SAARNYFNL
-356 PVDNGS
+356 PVDNDGS

-409 KKLTSDGVIIS
+409 RKLTSDGVIIS
-420 NNIGSMTGDRSDIV
+420 NSIGSMAGDRSDIV
-434 RAIYKTISQVFPSV
+434 RAVYKTISQVFPSV
-448 YVFYTENNSGNLQNI
+448 YVFPTEHNSGNLQNI
-463 MLAAV
+463 MLAAM
-468 KTPTEYS
+468 KTPTVEYS
-475 RDELRQL
+475 KDELRQL

-507 DAELKTSDVPLL
+507 EAELKTGDVPLL

-535 EPYNLENIPTKGSTG
+535 EPYNLENVPTKGSAG
-550 LSWIENT
+550 LSWIEDT
-557 NSVKLVLLTI
+557 NSIKLVLLTI
-567 IAAVWIFYTQKEW
+567 IAAVWIFYAQKEW
-580 KRNPKPMNL
+580 KRTQKTMSL

>member
-1 QKNTNNS
+1 MN
-8 ILKISNVNGIFA
+8 FA

-34 LVFVAGTAS
+34 LVFVSGMAS

-84 KLADKNPSFSK
+84 KLADKNPNFLK
-95 LCLVIFS
+95 LCLVIFT

-110 PFIAPTITSS
+110 PFIAPTITSL
-120 FIQFVSDS
+120 FIQFMSNS
-128 QYSSLFAVFALLI
+128 QYASLFAVFTLLI
-141 VPTFLLGI
+141 APTFLLGI

-169 GNLYSLSTVGSIVG
+169 GNLYSLSTIGSIVG

-198 YIIIGLGVTLIFFSS
+198 YIIFGLGVTLMVFSS
-213 LFGPARFPKILAVFV
+213 LFGLARFPKVLTVLVV

-257 ETLYSHLDVIDN
+257 ETLYSHLDVIDY

-308 PNTQDVLFVGG
+308 PNAKDVLFVGG

-334 VRIDVVEIDPDVI
+334 VRMDVVEIDPDVI
-347 SAARDYFNL
+347 KAARDYFNL

-386 LDAFSKNYVPFHLMT
+386 LDAFSQNYVPFHLMT

-409 KKLTSDGVIIS
+409 KKLTSDGIIIS

-434 RAIYKTISQVFPSV
+434 RAIYKTISQVFPSL
-448 YVFYTENNSGNLQNI
+448 YVFPTEDNPRNLQNI
-463 MLAAV
+463 MLAAM
-468 KTPTEYS
+468 KTPTVEYS
-475 RDELRQL
+475 KDELRQL
-482 ASNNDNNNHNS
+482 ASNNDRNNHNS
-493 STALADLDYLEHLY
+493 STVLADLDYSEHLY
-507 DAELKTSDVPLL
+507 EAELKTSDVPLL
-519 TDQFAPVEILI
+519 TDQFAPVDILI

-535 EPYNLENIPTKGSTG
+535 EPYNLGNIPSKGSSG
-550 LSWIENT
+550 LPWIGNM
-557 NSVKLVLLTI
+557 NSIKLLLLTI
-567 IAAVWIFYTQKEW
+567 IAGVWIFYAQKEW
-580 KRNPKPMNL
+580 KRNQKIMSL

>member
-1 QKNTNNS
+1 
-8 ILKISNVNGIFA
+8 
-20 KWFISS
+20 
-26 RFTKSLAV
+26 
-34 LVFVAGTAS
+34 

-84 KLADKNPSFSK
+84 KLADKNPNFLK
-95 LCLVIFS
+95 LCLVIFT

-128 QYSSLFAVFALLI
+128 QYASLFAVFTLLI

-156 LATRRLAELGNVS
+156 LATRRLTELGNVS
-169 GNLYSLSTVGSIVG
+169 GNLYSLSTIGSIVG

-198 YIIIGLGVTLIFFSS
+198 YIIFGLGVTLMVFSS
-213 LFGPARFPKILAVFV
+213 LFGLARFPKVLTVFVV
-228 VVLLLFFPSIS
+228 VVLLLFFPSIN

-257 ETLYSHLDVIDN
+257 ETLYSHLDVIDY

-308 PNTQDVLFVGG
+308 PNAKDVLFVGG
-319 GGFSGPKNFLSMYSD
+319 GGFSGPKNFLSMYPD
-334 VRIDVVEIDPDVI
+334 IRIDVVEIDPDVI
-347 SAARDYFNL
+347 KAAYDYFNL

-378 EKKYDLII
+378 EKRYDMII
-386 LDAFSKNYVPFHLMT
+386 LDAFSQNYVPFHLMT

-434 RAIYKTISQVFPSV
+434 RAVYKTISQVFPSL
-448 YVFYTENNSGNLQNI
+448 YVFPTEYNPRNLQNI
-463 MLAAV
+463 MLTAI
-468 KTPTEYS
+468 KTPTVEYS
-475 RDELRQL
+475 KDELRQL
-482 ASNNDNNNHNS
+482 ASNNDRINHNS
-493 STALADLDYLEHLY
+493 STVLADLDYSEHLY
-507 DAELKTSDVPLL
+507 EAELKTSDVPLL

-535 EPYNLENIPTKGSTG
+535 EPYNLGNIPSKGSSG
-550 LSWIENT
+550 LPWIGNM
-557 NSVKLVLLTI
+557 NSIKLVLLTI
-567 IAAVWIFYTQKEW
+567 IAGVWIFYAQKEW
-580 KRNPKPMNL
+580 KRNQKIMSQ

>member
-1 QKNTNNS
+1 
-8 ILKISNVNGIFA
+8 VNGIFA

-34 LVFVAGTAS
+34 LVFVAGMAS

-66 SLIGVILTGLSL
+66 SLIGVILAGLSL

-84 KLADKNPSFSK
+84 KLADKNPKFLK

-110 PFIAPTITSS
+110 PFIAPTITTA

-128 QYSSLFAVFALLI
+128 QYATLFAVFTLLI

-149 VSPYAIK
+149 VAPYAIK
-156 LATRRLAELGNVS
+156 LATRRLTELGNVS
-169 GNLYSLSTVGSIVG
+169 GNLYSLSTIGSIVG
-183 TFLTVFILIPTFEIN
+183 TFLTVFVLIPTFEIN
-198 YIIIGLGVTLIFFSS
+198 YIILGLGVTLMVFSS
-213 LFGPARFPKILAVFV
+213 LFGLARFPKILAVFV

-239 LSSAGNVMVHTG
+239 LSSAGTVMVHTG

-257 ETLYSHLDVIDN
+257 ETLYSHLDVIDH

-295 TYTKYFHLGFLFN
+295 TYTKYFHLGLLFN
-308 PNTQDVLFVGG
+308 PNVKDVLFIGG
-319 GGFSGPKNFLSMYSD
+319 GGFSGPKNFLSMYSN
-334 VRIDVVEIDPDVI
+334 VRVDVVEIDSDVI
-347 SAARDYFNL
+347 SAARDYFSL

-409 KKLTSDGVIIS
+409 ERLTSDGVIIS
-420 NNIGSMTGDRSDIV
+420 NNIGSMVGDRSDIV

-448 YVFYTENNSGNLQNI
+448 YVFLTEHDSRNLQNV
-463 MLAAV
+463 MLAAM
-468 KTPTEYS
+468 KTSTEYS
-475 RDELRQL
+475 KDELRQL
-482 ASNNDNNNHNS
+482 GSNNDNNNHNFS
-493 STALADLDYLEHLY
+493 AALADLDYLDHLY
-507 DAELKTSDVPLL
+507 EAELKTSDVPLL
-519 TDQFAPVEILI
+519 TDQFAPVD
-530 NPVTN
+530 T
-535 EPYNLENIPTKGSTG
+535 YQSC
-550 LSWIENT
+550 
-557 NSVKLVLLTI
+557 
-567 IAAVWIFYTQKEW
+567 YQ
-580 KRNPKPMNL
+580 

>member
-1 QKNTNNS
+1 MYIEKLA
-8 ILKISNVNGIFA
+8 IVNGIFA
-20 KWFISS
+20 KWFVSS

-66 SLIGVILTGLSL
+66 SLIGVILTGLSI
-78 GYHIGG
+78 GYHVGG
-84 KLADKNPSFSK
+84 KLADKNPNFLK
-95 LCLVIFS
+95 LCLAVFS
-102 AGLYIIFI
+102 AGLYITFI
-110 PFIAPTITSS
+110 PFIAPTITSA
-120 FIQFVSDS
+120 FIQFFVSDS
-128 QYSSLFAVFALLI
+128 QYSSLFAVFTLLI

-156 LATRRLAELGNVS
+156 LATRRLTELGNVS
-169 GNLYSLSTVGSIVG
+169 GNLYSLSTIGSIVG
-183 TFLTVFILIPTFEIN
+183 TFLTVFVLIPTFEIN
-198 YIIIGLGVTLIFFSS
+198 YILFGLGVTLMVFSS
-213 LFGPARFPKILAVFV
+213 LFGLTRFPKILTVFV
-228 VVLLLFFPSIS
+228 VVLLVFFPTIS
-239 LSSAGNVMVHTG
+239 LSSAGTVMVHTG

-257 ETLYSHLDVIDN
+257 ETLYSHLDVIDY

-295 TYTKYFHLGFLFN
+295 TYTKYFHLGFIFN
-308 PNTQDVLFVGG
+308 PNAKDVLFVGG

-347 SAARDYFNL
+347 GAARNYFNL
-356 PVDNGS
+356 PANNGS
-362 RLMIYNDDA
+362 RLTIYNDDA

-378 EKKYDLII
+378 EKGYDMII

-409 KKLTSDGVIIS
+409 KKLTSDGIIIS
-420 NNIGSMTGDRSDIV
+420 NNIGSMTGDRSDII
-434 RAIYKTISQVFPSV
+434 RAVYKTISQVFPSV
-448 YVFYTENNSGNLQNI
+448 YVFPTENNSGNLQNI
-463 MLAAV
+463 MLAAM
-468 KTPTEYS
+468 KTPTEYNK
-475 RDELRQL
+475 DELRQL
-482 ASNNDNNNHNS
+482 ASNNYNNNHNS

-507 DAELKTSDVPLL
+507 EAELETNDVPLL

-535 EPYNLENIPTKGSTG
+535 EPYNLENIPTKGSIG

-557 NSVKLVLLTI
+557 NSIQLNLLTI
-567 IAAVWIFYTQKEW
+567 IAVVWIFYTKREW
-580 KRNPKPMNL
+580 KRNQKTMSL

>member
-1 QKNTNNS
+1 MD
-8 ILKISNVNGIFA
+8 GIFA
-20 KWFISS
+20 KWFVSS

-34 LVFVAGTAS
+34 LVFVAGMAS

-84 KLADKNPSFSK
+84 KLADKNPNFPK

-110 PFIAPTITSS
+110 PFIAPPLTSS

-128 QYSSLFAVFALLI
+128 QYASLFAVFTLLI

-169 GNLYSLSTVGSIVG
+169 GNLYSLSTIGSIVG
-183 TFLTVFILIPTFEIN
+183 TFLTVFVLIPTFEIN
-198 YIIIGLGVTLIFFSS
+198 YIIFGLGVTLMFFSS
-213 LFGPARFPKILAVFV
+213 LFGLARLPKILAAFV

-239 LSSAGNVMVHTG
+239 LSSTGTVMVHTG

-257 ETLYSHLDVIDN
+257 ETLYSHLDVIDR

-283 QMYKDKPEELVN
+283 QMYKNKPEELVN

-308 PNTQDVLFVGG
+308 PNAKDVLFIGG
-319 GGFSGPKNFLSMYSD
+319 GGFSGPKNFLSTYSD

-347 SAARDYFNL
+347 SAAREYFNL
-356 PVDNGS
+356 PVDNDGS

-378 EKKYDLII
+378 EKTYDLII

-420 NNIGSMTGDRSDIV
+420 NNIGSMTGDRSDII
-434 RAIYKTISQVFPSV
+434 RAVYKTISQVFPSV
-448 YVFYTENNSGNLQNI
+448 YVFPTEHNSGTLQNI
-463 MLAAV
+463 MLAAM
-468 KTPTEYS
+468 KTPIEYS
-475 RDELRQL
+475 KNELRQL
-482 ASNNDNNNHNS
+482 ASNNDNNHNS
-493 STALADLDYLEHLY
+493 STVLDGLNYLEHLY
-507 DAELKTSDVPLL
+507 EAELKTSEVPLL

-530 NPVTN
+530 NPVTD
-535 EPYNLENIPTKGSTG
+535 EPYNLENVPTKGSTG

-580 KRNPKPMNL
+580 KRNQKTISQ

>member
-1 QKNTNNS
+1 
-8 ILKISNVNGIFA
+8 VNRIFA
-20 KWFISS
+20 KWFVSS
-26 RFTKSLAV
+26 RFAKSLAV
-34 LVFVAGTAS
+34 LVFVAGMAS

-84 KLADKNPSFSK
+84 KLADKNPNFLK

-110 PFIAPTITSS
+110 PFIAPTLTTS

-128 QYSSLFAVFALLI
+128 QYASLFAVFTLLI

-156 LATRRLAELGNVS
+156 LATRRLTELGNVS
-169 GNLYSLSTVGSIVG
+169 GNLYSLSTIGSIVG
-183 TFLTVFILIPTFEIN
+183 TFLTVFVLIPTFEIN
-198 YIIIGLGVTLIFFSS
+198 YIIFGLGVTLMVFSS
-213 LFGPARFPKILAVFV
+213 LFGLARFPKILAVFV
-228 VVLLLFFPSIS
+228 VVLLFFFPSIN
-239 LSSAGNVMVHTG
+239 LSSAGSVMIHPTG
-251 TLVYEK
+251 ALVYEK

-308 PNTQDVLFVGG
+308 PNAKDVLFVGG

-356 PVDNGS
+356 PVDNDGS
-362 RLMIYNDDA
+362 RIMIYNDDA

-420 NNIGSMTGDRSDIV
+420 NIIGSMTGDRSNIV
-434 RAIYKTISQVFPSV
+434 RAVYETISQVFPSV
-448 YVFYTENNSGNLQNI
+448 YVFTTEHNSGNLQNI
-463 MLAAV
+463 MLAAM
-468 KTPTEYS
+468 KSPTVEYS
-475 RDELRQL
+475 KDELRQL
-482 ASNNDNNNHNS
+482 ASNNYNNNHNS
-493 STALADLDYLEHLY
+493 STALDDLDYLEHLY
-507 DAELKTSDVPLL
+507 EAELKTNDVPLL

-535 EPYNLENIPTKGSTG
+535 EPYNFENVPTKGSTG
-550 LSWIENT
+550 LSWIEDT
-557 NSVKLVLLTI
+557 NFIKLVLLTI

-580 KRNPKPMNL
+580 KRNQKTMTL

>member
-1 QKNTNNS
+1 MYIEKLA
-8 ILKISNVNGIFA
+8 IVNGIFA
-20 KWFISS
+20 KWFVSS

-34 LVFVAGTAS
+34 LVFVAGMAS
-43 MSLEFAASRILIPVF
+43 MSLELAASRILIPVF

-66 SLIGVILTGLSL
+66 SLIGVILTGLSI
-78 GYHIGG
+78 GYHVGG
-84 KLADKNPSFSK
+84 KLADKNPNFLK
-95 LCLVIFS
+95 LCLAVFS

-110 PFIAPTITSS
+110 PLIAPTITSA
-120 FIQFVSDS
+120 FIQFFVSDS
-128 QYSSLFAVFALLI
+128 QYASLFAVFTLLI

-169 GNLYSLSTVGSIVG
+169 GNLYSLSTIGSIVG

-198 YIIIGLGVTLIFFSS
+198 YIIFGLGVTLMFFSS
-213 LFGPARFPKILAVFV
+213 LFGAARFPKILAVLV
-228 VVLLLFFPSIS
+228 VVLLLLFPSIN
-239 LSSAGNVMVHTG
+239 LSSAGTVLTHPTG

-257 ETLYSHLDVIDN
+257 ETLYSHIDVIDR

-371 RNFLSKT
+371 RNFLFKT

-434 RAIYKTISQVFPSV
+434 RAIYKTISQIFPSV
-448 YVFYTENNSGNLQNI
+448 YVFPTEHNSGNLQNI

-468 KTPTEYS
+468 KTPTEYG
-475 RDELRQL
+475 RDELRQM

-535 EPYNLENIPTKGSTG
+535 EPYNLENVPTKGSTG

-567 IAAVWIFYTQKEW
+567 IAVLWIFYAQ
-580 KRNPKPMNL
+580 N

>member
-1 QKNTNNS
+1 MN
-8 ILKISNVNGIFA
+8 FA

-34 LVFVAGTAS
+34 LVFVSGIAS

-84 KLADKNPSFSK
+84 KLADKNPNFLK
-95 LCLVIFS
+95 LCLVIFT

-120 FIQFVSDS
+120 FIQFVSNS
-128 QYSSLFAVFALLI
+128 QYASLFAVFTLLI
-141 VPTFLLGI
+141 APTFLLGI

-169 GNLYSLSTVGSIVG
+169 GNLYSLSTIGSIVG

-198 YIIIGLGVTLIFFSS
+198 YIIFGLGVTLMVFSS
-213 LFGPARFPKILAVFV
+213 LFGLARFPKVLTVFVV
-228 VVLLLFFPSIS
+228 VVLLLFFPSVS
-239 LSSAGNVMVHTG
+239 LSSDGNVMVHTG

-257 ETLYSHLDVIDN
+257 ETLYSHLDVIDY

-308 PNTQDVLFVGG
+308 PNAKDVLFVGG

-334 VRIDVVEIDPDVI
+334 VRMDVVEIDPDVI
-347 SAARDYFNL
+347 KAARDYFNL

-386 LDAFSKNYVPFHLMT
+386 LDAFSQNYVPFHLMT
-401 LEYFQLLD
+401 FEYFQLLD

-448 YVFYTENNSGNLQNI
+448 YVFPTEHNSGNLQNI
-463 MLAAV
+463 MLAAM
-468 KTPTEYS
+468 KTSTEYNK
-475 RDELRQL
+475 DELRQL
-482 ASNNDNNNHNS
+482 GSNNDNNNHNF
-493 STALADLDYLEHLY
+493 STALANIDYLEHLY
-507 DAELKTSDVPLL
+507 EAELKTTDVPLL
-519 TDQFAPVEILI
+519 TDQYAPVEILI

-535 EPYNLENIPTKGSTG
+535 EPYNLENVPTKGSTG

-557 NSVKLVLLTI
+557 NSIQLVLLTI
-567 IAAVWIFYTQKEW
+567 IAVFWILYAQKEW
-580 KRNPKPMNL
+580 KRNHQKTMSQ

>member
-1 QKNTNNS
+1 M
-8 ILKISNVNGIFA
+8 NGIFA

-26 RFTKSLAV
+26 RFTKSLAA
-34 LVFVAGTAS
+34 LVFVAGMAS

-84 KLADKNPSFSK
+84 KLADKNPSFLK

-110 PFIAPTITSS
+110 PFIAPALTTS
-120 FIQFVSDS
+120 FIQFVSDT
-128 QYSSLFAVFALLI
+128 QYASLFAVFTLLI
-141 VPTFLLGI
+141 LPTFLLGI

-169 GNLYSLSTVGSIVG
+169 GNLYSLSTIGSIVG
-183 TFLTVFILIPTFEIN
+183 TFLTVFVLIPTFEIN
-198 YIIIGLGVTLIFFSS
+198 YIIFGLGVTLMGFSS
-213 LFGPARFPKILAVFV
+213 LFGLARIPKVLAVFV
-228 VVLLLFFPSIS
+228 VVLLIFFPSIS
-239 LSSAGNVMVHTG
+239 LSSANTVMLHTG

-308 PNTQDVLFVGG
+308 PAAKDVLFVGG
-319 GGFSGPKNFLSMYSD
+319 GGFSGPKNFLNMYSD
-334 VRIDVVEIDPDVI
+334 VRVDVVEIDPDVI
-347 SAARDYFNL
+347 SAARNYFNL
-356 PVDNGS
+356 PPDNVTGS

-386 LDAFSKNYVPFHLMT
+386 LDAFSKNYVPFHLLT

-409 KKLTSDGVIIS
+409 KRLSSDGVIIS
-420 NNIGSMTGDRSDIV
+420 NSIGSMAGDRSDIV
-434 RAIYKTISQVFPSV
+434 RAVHKTISQVFPSV
-448 YVFYTENNSGNLQNI
+448 YVFPTEHNSGNLQNI
-463 MLAAV
+463 MLAAM
-468 KTPTEYS
+468 KTPSVEYS
-475 RDELRQL
+475 KDELRQL

-493 STALADLDYLEHLY
+493 STVLADIAYLEHLY
-507 DAELKTSDVPLL
+507 EAELKTKDVPLL

-535 EPYNLENIPTKGSTG
+535 EPYNLENVPTKGSAVG
-550 LSWIENT
+550 LSWIEDT
-557 NSVKLVLLTI
+557 NSIKLVLLTV
-567 IAAVWIFYTQKEW
+567 IAAAWIFYTQKEW
-580 KRNPKPMNL
+580 KRNQKTISL

>member
-1 QKNTNNS
+1 M
-8 ILKISNVNGIFA
+8 NGIFA
-20 KWFISS
+20 KWFVSS

-66 SLIGVILTGLSL
+66 SLIGVILTGLSI

-84 KLADKNPSFSK
+84 KLADKNPNFLK
-95 LCLVIFS
+95 LCLAVFS

-110 PFIAPTITSS
+110 PFIAPTITSA
-120 FIQFVSDS
+120 FIQFFVSDS
-128 QYSSLFAVFALLI
+128 QYASLFAVFTLLI

-156 LATRRLAELGNVS
+156 LATRRLTELGNVS
-169 GNLYSLSTVGSIVG
+169 GNLYSLSTIGSIAG
-183 TFLTVFILIPTFEIN
+183 TFLTVFVLIPTFEIN
-198 YIIIGLGVTLIFFSS
+198 YILFGLGVTLMVFSS
-213 LFGPARFPKILAVFV
+213 LFGLTRFPKILTVFV
-228 VVLLLFFPSIS
+228 VVLLVFFPTIS
-239 LSSAGNVMVHTG
+239 LSSAGTVMVHTG

-257 ETLYSHLDVIDN
+257 ETLYSHLDVIDY

-308 PNTQDVLFVGG
+308 PDAKDVLFVGG

-334 VRIDVVEIDPDVI
+334 VHIDVVEIDPDVI
-347 SAARDYFNL
+347 SAARNYFSL

-362 RLMIYNDDA
+362 KLMIYNDDA

-401 LEYFQLLD
+401 LEYFQLLGER
-409 KKLTSDGVIIS
+409 LTSDGIIIS
-420 NNIGSMTGDRSDIV
+420 NNIGSMAGDRSDIV
-434 RAIYKTISQVFPSV
+434 RAVYKTISQVFPSV
-448 YVFYTENNSGNLQNI
+448 YIFPTEHNSRNLQNI
-463 MLAAV
+463 MLAAM

-475 RDELRQL
+475 KDELRQL
-482 ASNNDNNNHNS
+482 GSNNDNNNHNF
-493 STALADLDYLEHLY
+493 STALADIDYLEHLY
-507 DAELKTSDVPLL
+507 EAELRTSDVPLL

-535 EPYNLENIPTKGSTG
+535 EPYNLENVPTKGSTG
-550 LSWIENT
+550 LSWIENS
-557 NSVKLVLLTI
+557 NSIQLVLLTI
-567 IAAVWIFYTQKEW
+567 MAVLWIFYAQKEW
-580 KRNPKPMNL
+580 KRDQKTMSL